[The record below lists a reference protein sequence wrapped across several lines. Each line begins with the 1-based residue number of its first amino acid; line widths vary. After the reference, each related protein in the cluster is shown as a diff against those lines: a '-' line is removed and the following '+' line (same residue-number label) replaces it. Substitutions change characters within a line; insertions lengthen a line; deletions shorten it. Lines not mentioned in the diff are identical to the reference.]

1 MVMKWNME
9 KAIREK
15 AGIVRI
21 PAPHTPVQKAALH
34 AARLIEAAMDAC
46 GADDLK
52 ALDCL
57 MEARR
62 ALSPIVDRRCP
73 PARPDED
80 TAAH

>member
-1 MVMKWNME
+1 MKWDKE
-9 KAIREK
+9 KALSEK
-15 AGIVRI
+15 AAIVRI
-21 PAPHTPVQKAALH
+21 PAPHTPIEKASLQ
-34 AARLIEAAMDAC
+34 AARLIEAAMDSC
-46 GADDLK
+46 GADDLR

-73 PARPDED
+73 PASPDKD

>member
-1 MVMKWNME
+1 MKWDKE
-9 KAIREK
+9 KAICEK
-15 AGIVRI
+15 AAIVRI
-21 PAPHTPVQKAALH
+21 PGPHTPIEKAALQ

-52 ALDCL
+52 ALDSL

-73 PARPDED
+73 PASPDTE
-80 TAAH
+80 TAAS